1 MDRSTALEFV
11 RSTLAADHACQPDDW
26 LRDDVIMVEAR
37 EMVGRRR
44 FPMHAKSFGMTTMG
58 LGVVI
63 SCSADRL
70 AWAEENLSQ
79 QSRDE
84 LFGVTTLAQIAN
96 FVAPDQ
102 QRLAGP
108 HLVSIC
114 GSDTFRPAE
123 APAGI
128 TLETFGRQQM
138 AEVYCY
144 EGFHHALS
152 YRLDNPCAD
161 MLAVAAWRNG
171 QVIGMAGVSADSD
184 QLWQIGINVVSEFQ
198 GIGLGKA
205 LVSRATEATLEL
217 GKTPY
222 YTHNV
227 SNVRSGNT
235 ARTIGYQWAWT
246 ASYVRELVS

>member
-1 MDRSTALEFV
+1 MYRRHALELV
-11 RSTLAADHACQPDDW
+11 RTTLAADFACQPSDW
-26 LRDDVIMVEAR
+26 TSDEVIAVEAR

-44 FPMHAKSFGMTTMG
+44 FPFHAKPFGLATMG
-58 LGVVI
+58 RGVVI

-70 AWAEENLSQ
+70 AWAEENLSRRT
-79 QSRDE
+79 RDD
-84 LFGVTTLAQIAN
+84 LFAITTLAQIAN
-96 FVAPDQ
+96 LVAPDQ

-108 HLVSIC
+108 HMCSIC

-123 APAGI
+123 VPAGI
-128 TLETFGRQQM
+128 TLETFGHQQM

-152 YRLDNPCAD
+152 YRTDNPSAD
-161 MLAVAAWRNG
+161 MIAVAAWRNG

-184 QLWQIGINVVSEFQ
+184 YLWQIGIDVVSEFR

-205 LVSRATEATLEL
+205 LVSQATEATFEQ
-217 GKTPY
+217 GKMPY
-222 YTHNV
+222 YVHNI

-235 ARTIGYQWAWT
+235 ARSLGFQWAWT
-246 ASYVRELVS
+246 ESYVRKLVL